1 MSISYL
7 SHPIESKV
15 KPYTENVNLIAKVA
29 QQKQNKYDQVLSA
42 IFQKQNQLLDLDL
55 QWASPETISRKD
67 NLLKEA
73 DNQLNKFASSDLTI
87 PDNISKV
94 ENIFTP
100 ITTDKHIMIG
110 MGFTKNVKESQAYYQ
125 EMKKEGKGDYDPTN
139 EAYTLT
145 QASKAKQM
153 SEKEFEQNYQS
164 LDVSPI
170 KYRNRS
176 KEYNDALSKYV
187 KDMGF
192 TVENIVSAPDGG
204 YIVTKEQGKI
214 PISSLKAVLPNDAGF
229 VAQAKVDAWATLGN
243 TTQDEILSEQLS
255 YVKNDI
261 QSIEKIN
268 KSITEENGDITSAIS
283 KLKTG
288 NTSNLSLLFP
298 ELNGIDLDV
307 PENKQKAIDL
317 LNSKIENNKK
327 AYESNTSNLI
337 ENNKYITDMIGKY
350 GIIIGGDG
358 FTSIGSDPLPE
369 NQLLNLKTQYIL
381 QRDANVFTQA
391 YAKEKNVIK
400 IESDPNY
407 SQAVQIQADIAK
419 ETQKYNNDV
428 RLKQLDAELKL
439 ITDGVG
445 NGSNSNSNNSTSD
458 NPNGVTPL
466 IAGEGIDEP
475 TKEEKGT
482 KYYNDLTTN
491 LLNEVGN
498 LDRNSSGEG
507 STLFKQELLRLTP
520 VGTSSI
526 NELSKEEQDKITTQ
540 LSSEI
545 KEVNNNLTNW
555 DKNPDSIVP
564 GRKIT
569 YGEYFKEKEKTISYI
584 NERNLKITT
593 AQAAFDLKTNVKNLV
608 IKSKIGEI
616 LKKHPYTVYTTS
628 PENVQILQKKD
639 NSVKMVNTPQGGYV
653 KSALKGFKIPQ
664 TAFDAA
670 GRGQKLGR
678 NDIQDIYNQNGLLGY
693 KIDENDVA
701 SMNGYLQTYLPQQG
715 VNDQVDKELKK
726 YTTSSMSIPLTL
738 QGESTEKDPHSAL
751 KKSTIGYIKGVNQ
764 GLINTD
770 IQINNFQPTS
780 NGWQVSYSVT
790 TNEKNPDGTTK
801 GIVQKPVILSND
813 FVKQHQSYLKG
824 FQSNELLNLM
834 VAQKKFNESNDE
846 NALNNKVITSP
857 YLQLNGKT
865 YKLAILAGDPD
876 GTVRIGSP
884 NKEGIILTDELS
896 PSISFKQAWEFMNT
910 PFKNKQTQSSV
921 EDIANKYLI
930 Q

>member
-1 MSISYL
+1 MISYL
-7 SHPIESKV
+7 SKPIASTV
-15 KPYTENVNLIAKVA
+15 KPYTENVELIAQVA
-29 QQKQNKYDQVLSA
+29 NQKQNRYDSILST

-73 DNQLNKFASSDLTI
+73 DNQLNKLASSDLTI

-164 LDVSPI
+164 LDISPI
-170 KYRNRS
+170 KYRNRA

-214 PISSLKAVLPNDAGF
+214 PISSLKAILPNDAGF
-229 VAQAKVDAWATLGN
+229 VAQAKVDAWASLGN

-261 QSIEKIN
+261 QSLEKIN
-268 KSITEENGDITSAIS
+268 KSIIEENEDISSAIS
-283 KLKTG
+283 KLKAG
-288 NTSNLSLLFP
+288 NTSNLGLLFP

-307 PENKQKAIDL
+307 PENKQKAIDF

-327 AYESNTSNLI
+327 AYESNTSNLV
-337 ENNKYITDMIGKY
+337 ENNKYITEMIGKY
-350 GIIIGGDG
+350 GIIIGGSG
-358 FTSIGSDPLPE
+358 FTSIGSDPLSE
-369 NQLLNLKTQYIL
+369 KQLLDLKTQYIL
-381 QRDANVFTQA
+381 QRDANAFTQA

-407 SQAVQIQADIAK
+407 IQAVQIQADIAK

-428 RLKQLDAELKL
+428 RLKQFEAELKL
-439 ITDGVG
+439 LTDGAG
-445 NGSNSNSNNSTSD
+445 NESGSNNSNSD

-475 TKEEKGT
+475 TKEDKGT

-498 LDRNSSGEG
+498 LNRNSSGEG
-507 STLFKQELLRLTP
+507 GTLFKQELLRLTP

-526 NELSKEEQDKITTQ
+526 NELSKEEQDKLTKQ

-545 KEVNNNLTNW
+545 KEVNDNLLNW
-555 DKNPDSIVP
+555 DKNPNSIVP
-564 GRKIT
+564 GRKIS
-569 YGEYFKEKEKTISYI
+569 YAEYFKEKEKTINYI

-593 AQAAFDLKTNVKNLV
+593 AQAAFDLTKSVKETVLNNYYSNASPIEVEITTLGFVNNKLKINPKYLTTNGIPEKYLQNILEDNNLLLNDNPFLGSKGRKFLQTELNNKLKSKVKNLNN
-608 IKSKIGEI
+608 E
-616 LKKHPYTVYTTS
+616 
-628 PENVQILQKKD
+628 
-639 NSVKMVNTPQGGYV
+639 
-653 KSALKGFKIPQ
+653 
-664 TAFDAA
+664 
-670 GRGQKLGR
+670 
-678 NDIQDIYNQNGLLGY
+678 
-693 KIDENDVA
+693 IDE
-701 SMNGYLQTYLPQQG
+701 
-715 VNDQVDKELKK
+715 ELKK
-726 YTTSSMSIPLTL
+726 YTTSNMIIPLTL
-738 QGESTEKDPHSAL
+738 KGESTEKDPHSAL
-751 KKSTIGYIKGVNQ
+751 KKATIGYIKMVNQ
-764 GLINTD
+764 GFVDTD
-770 IQINNFQPTS
+770 LQIDSFQPTS
-780 NGWQVSYSVT
+780 NGWQVNYSVK
-790 TNEKNPDGTTK
+790 TNEKNPDGTAK
-801 GIVQKPVILSND
+801 AIVQKPLTLSND
-813 FVKQHQSYLKG
+813 FVKQNQAYLKG
-824 FQSNELLNLM
+824 FESNQLLNLM
-834 VAQKKFNESNDE
+834 AAQKKFHESNNE
-846 NALNNKVITSP
+846 NSLNNKVITSP

-865 YKLAILAGDPD
+865 YKLAILAGDAD
-876 GTVRIGSP
+876 GTIRIGSP
-884 NKEGIILTDELS
+884 NKEGIIITDELS
-896 PSISFKQAWEFMNT
+896 EPMSFKQAWEFMNT
-910 PFKNKQTQSSV
+910 PFKKNKHSI

>member
-1 MSISYL
+1 MISYL
-7 SHPIESKV
+7 SQPIKSTVE
-15 KPYTENVNLIAKVA
+15 PYHENVGLIAQVA
-29 QQKQNKYDQVLSA
+29 QQKQSKYDGLLST
-42 IFQKQNQLLDLDL
+42 IFQKQNQLLNLDL
-55 QWASPETISRKD
+55 SYAPDDIVKEKD

-73 DNQLNKFASSDLTI
+73 DNQLNKFASSDLTV

-94 ENIFTP
+94 ENLFTP
-100 ITTDKHIMIG
+100 ITSNQDVMLG
-110 MGFTKNVKESQAYYQ
+110 LGFTKQVNDSKTYYE

-153 SEKEFEQNYQS
+153 TKEQFKNSYNS
-164 LDVSPI
+164 LDISPI
-170 KYRNRS
+170 KYRNRA
-176 KEYNDALSKYV
+176 KEYNEALSKYV

-229 VAQAKVDAWATLGN
+229 VAQAKVDAWASLGN
-243 TTQDEILSEQLS
+243 TTQDEILSEQLG

-268 KSITEENGDITSAIS
+268 KSIIKENEDITGAIS

-298 ELNGIDLDV
+298 ELNGIDLDI
-307 PENKQKAIDL
+307 PENRQKAIDF

-327 AYESNTSNLI
+327 AYESNTSNLV
-337 ENNKYITDMIGKY
+337 ENNKYITEMIGKY

-381 QRDANVFTQA
+381 QRDANIFTQA

-407 SQAVQIQADIAK
+407 RQAVQIQADIAK

-428 RLKQLDAELKL
+428 KLKQLDAELKL
-439 ITDGVG
+439 ITDGAN
-445 NGSNSNSNNSTSD
+445 NGSGSNN
-458 NPNGVTPL
+458 PNEITPL
-466 IAGEGIDEP
+466 IAGEAIDEP

-526 NELSKEEQDKITTQ
+526 NELSPEEQSKLTKQ

-545 KEVNNNLTNW
+545 KEVNDNLTNW
-555 DKNPDSIVP
+555 DKNPNSIVP

-569 YGEYFKEKEKTISYI
+569 YEEYFKEKEKTINYI
-584 NERNLKITT
+584 NERNLKIAT
-593 AQAAFDLKTNVKNLV
+593 AQAAFDLKKSVKETVLNNYYSKTNPIEVDISGLGFSNYRLKINPRYLTTEGIPEKNLQL
-608 IKSKIGEI
+608 I
-616 LKKHPYTVYTTS
+616 LEDNDLLLS
-628 PENVQILQKKD
+628 ENPFLG
-639 NSVKMVNTPQGGYV
+639 SR
-653 KSALKGFKIPQ
+653 
-664 TAFDAA
+664 
-670 GRGQKLGR
+670 GRK
-678 NDIQDIYNQNGLLGY
+678 
-693 KIDENDVA
+693 
-701 SMNGYLQTYLPQQG
+701 YLQTELNRKLKSK
-715 VNDQVDKELKK
+715 VENLNNEVDEELKK

-738 QGESTEKDPHSAL
+738 QGESTEKDPHAAL
-751 KKSTIGYIKGVNQ
+751 KKSTIGYIKGINQ
-764 GLINTD
+764 GLVNTD
-770 IQINNFQPTS
+770 IQINNFQPTT
-780 NGWQVSYSVT
+780 NGWQVSYSVQ
-790 TNEKNPDGTTK
+790 TNEKNPDGTAK
-801 GIVQKPVILSND
+801 AIIQKPVILSKD
-813 FVKQHQSYLKG
+813 FVTQNQAYLKG
-824 FQSNELLNLM
+824 FQSNELLNIII
-834 VAQKKFNESNDE
+834 AQKKFHESNNE
-846 NALNNKVITSP
+846 NSLNNKVITSP
-857 YLQLNGKT
+857 YIQLNGKT
-865 YKLAILAGDPD
+865 YKLAILPGDAE
-876 GTVRIGSP
+876 GTIRIGSP
-884 NKEGIILTDELS
+884 NEEGIIITDDLS
-896 PSISFKQAWEFMNT
+896 DPVSFKQAWEFMNT
-910 PFKNKQTQSSV
+910 PFKNKQTQSSI
-921 EDIANKYLI
+921 ESISNKYLI
-930 Q
+930 K

>member
-1 MSISYL
+1 MISYL
-7 SHPIESKV
+7 SQPIKSNVE
-15 KPYTENVNLIAKVA
+15 PYRENVNLIAQVA
-29 QQKQNKYDQVLSA
+29 QQKQSKYDSVLSTL
-42 IFQKQNQLLDLDL
+42 FQKQSQLLNLDL
-55 QWASPETISRKD
+55 SYAPDDIVKEKD

-73 DNQLNKFASSDLTI
+73 DNQLNKFASSDLTV

-100 ITTDKHIMIG
+100 ITSNQDVMLG
-110 MGFTKNVKESQAYYQ
+110 VGFTKQVNDSKTYYE
-125 EMKKEGKGDYDPTN
+125 EMKKEGKGNYDPTN

-153 SEKEFEQNYQS
+153 TKEQFKNSYNS
-164 LDVSPI
+164 LDISPI
-170 KYRNRS
+170 KYRNRA
-176 KEYNDALSKYV
+176 KEYNEALSKYV

-229 VAQAKVDAWATLGN
+229 VAQAKVDAWASLSN
-243 TTQDEILSEQLS
+243 TTQDEILSEQLG

-268 KSITEENGDITSAIS
+268 KSIIKENEDITSAIS

-307 PENKQKAIDL
+307 PENKQKAIDF

-327 AYESNTSNLI
+327 AYESNTSNLV

-381 QRDANVFTQA
+381 QRDANAFTQA

-407 SQAVQIQADIAK
+407 RQAVQIQADIAK

-439 ITDGVG
+439 KTDGI
-445 NGSNSNSNNSTSD
+445 NSNSNSPTPD
-458 NPNGVTPL
+458 NPNGVIPL

-526 NELSKEEQDKITTQ
+526 NELSPEEQSKLTKQ

-545 KEVNNNLTNW
+545 KEVNDNLTNW
-555 DKNPDSIVP
+555 DKNPNSIVP

-569 YGEYFKEKEKTISYI
+569 YGEYFKEKEKTINYI

-593 AQAAFDLKTNVKNLV
+593 AQAAFDLKKSVKETVLNNYYSKTNPIEVDISGLGFSNYRLKINPRYLTTEGIPEKNLQL
-608 IKSKIGEI
+608 I
-616 LKKHPYTVYTTS
+616 LEDNDLLLS
-628 PENVQILQKKD
+628 ENPFLG
-639 NSVKMVNTPQGGYV
+639 SR
-653 KSALKGFKIPQ
+653 
-664 TAFDAA
+664 
-670 GRGQKLGR
+670 GRK
-678 NDIQDIYNQNGLLGY
+678 
-693 KIDENDVA
+693 
-701 SMNGYLQTYLPQQG
+701 YLQTELNSKLRSK
-715 VNDQVDKELKK
+715 VENLNNEVDQELKK
-726 YTTSSMSIPLTL
+726 YTTSNMSIPLTL
-738 QGESTEKDPHSAL
+738 QGESTDKDPHSAL
-751 KKSTIGYIKGVNQ
+751 KKSTIGYIKGINQ
-764 GLINTD
+764 GLVNTD

-780 NGWQVSYSVT
+780 NGWQVNYSVQ
-790 TNEKNPDGTTK
+790 TNEKNPDGTAKT
-801 GIVQKPVILSND
+801 IIQKPVILSKD
-813 FVKQHQSYLKG
+813 FVTQNQAYLKG
-824 FQSNELLNLM
+824 FQSNELLNIM
-834 VAQKKFNESNDE
+834 IAQKKFHESN
-846 NALNNKVITSP
+846 NQNSLNNKVITSP
-857 YLQLNGKT
+857 YIQLNGKT
-865 YKLAILAGDPD
+865 YKLAILSGDAD
-876 GTVRIGSP
+876 GTIRIGSP
-884 NKEGIILTDELS
+884 NKEGKILTDELS
-896 PSISFKQAWEFMNT
+896 DPVSFKQAWEFMNT

-930 Q
+930 K

>member
-1 MSISYL
+1 MISYL
-7 SHPIESKV
+7 SQPIKSTVE
-15 KPYTENVNLIAKVA
+15 PYHENVGLIAQVA
-29 QQKQNKYDQVLSA
+29 QQKQSKYDGLLST
-42 IFQKQNQLLDLDL
+42 IFQKQNQLLNLDL
-55 QWASPETISRKD
+55 SYAPDDIVKEKD

-73 DNQLNKFASSDLTI
+73 DNQLNKFASSDLTV

-94 ENIFTP
+94 ENLFTP
-100 ITTDKHIMIG
+100 ITSNQDVMLG
-110 MGFTKNVKESQAYYQ
+110 LGSTKQANDSKTYYE

-153 SEKEFEQNYQS
+153 TKEQFKNSYNS
-164 LDVSPI
+164 LDISPI
-170 KYRNRS
+170 KYRNRA
-176 KEYNDALSKYV
+176 KEYNEALSKYV

-229 VAQAKVDAWATLGN
+229 VAQAKVDAWASLGN
-243 TTQDEILSEQLS
+243 TTQDEILSEQLG

-268 KSITEENGDITSAIS
+268 KSIIKENEDITGAIS

-298 ELNGIDLDV
+298 ELNGIDLDI
-307 PENKQKAIDL
+307 PENRQKAIDF

-327 AYESNTSNLI
+327 AYESNTSNLV
-337 ENNKYITDMIGKY
+337 ENNKYITEMIGKY

-381 QRDANVFTQA
+381 QRDANIFTQA

-407 SQAVQIQADIAK
+407 RQAVQIQADIAK

-428 RLKQLDAELKL
+428 KLKQLDAELKL
-439 ITDGVG
+439 ITDGAN
-445 NGSNSNSNNSTSD
+445 NGSGSNN
-458 NPNGVTPL
+458 PNEITPL
-466 IAGEGIDEP
+466 IAGEAIDEP

-526 NELSKEEQDKITTQ
+526 NELSPEEQSKLTKQ

-545 KEVNNNLTNW
+545 KEVNDNLTNW
-555 DKNPDSIVP
+555 DKNPNSIVP

-569 YGEYFKEKEKTISYI
+569 YEEYFKEKEKTINYI
-584 NERNLKITT
+584 NERNLKIAT
-593 AQAAFDLKTNVKNLV
+593 AQAAFDLKKSVKETVLNNYYSKTNPIEVDISGLGFSNYRLKINPRYLTTEGIPEKNLQL
-608 IKSKIGEI
+608 I
-616 LKKHPYTVYTTS
+616 LEDNDLLLS
-628 PENVQILQKKD
+628 ENPFLG
-639 NSVKMVNTPQGGYV
+639 SR
-653 KSALKGFKIPQ
+653 
-664 TAFDAA
+664 
-670 GRGQKLGR
+670 GRK
-678 NDIQDIYNQNGLLGY
+678 
-693 KIDENDVA
+693 
-701 SMNGYLQTYLPQQG
+701 YLQTELNRKLKSK
-715 VNDQVDKELKK
+715 VENLNNEVDEELKK

-738 QGESTEKDPHSAL
+738 QGESTEKDPHAAL
-751 KKSTIGYIKGVNQ
+751 KKSTIGYIKGINQ
-764 GLINTD
+764 GLVNTD
-770 IQINNFQPTS
+770 IQINNFQPTT
-780 NGWQVSYSVT
+780 NGWQVSYSVQ
-790 TNEKNPDGTTK
+790 TNEKNPDGTAK
-801 GIVQKPVILSND
+801 AIIQKPVILSKD
-813 FVKQHQSYLKG
+813 FVTQNQAYLKG
-824 FQSNELLNLM
+824 FQSNELLNIM
-834 VAQKKFNESNDE
+834 IAQKKFHESNNE
-846 NALNNKVITSP
+846 NSLNNKVITSP
-857 YLQLNGKT
+857 YIQLNGKT
-865 YKLAILAGDPD
+865 YKLAILPGDAE
-876 GTVRIGSP
+876 GTIRIGSP
-884 NKEGIILTDELS
+884 NEEGIIITDDLS
-896 PSISFKQAWEFMNT
+896 DPVSFKQAWEFMNT
-910 PFKNKQTQSSV
+910 PFKNKQTQSSI
-921 EDIANKYLI
+921 ESISNKYLI
-930 Q
+930 K

>member
-1 MSISYL
+1 MISYL
-7 SHPIESKV
+7 SQPIKSNVE
-15 KPYTENVNLIAKVA
+15 PYRENVNLIAQVA
-29 QQKQNKYDQVLSA
+29 QQKQSKYDSVLSTL
-42 IFQKQNQLLDLDL
+42 FQKQSQLLNLDL
-55 QWASPETISRKD
+55 SYAPDDIVKEKD

-73 DNQLNKFASSDLTI
+73 DNQLNKFASSDLTV

-100 ITTDKHIMIG
+100 ITSNQDVMLG
-110 MGFTKNVKESQAYYQ
+110 VGFTKQVNDSKTYYE
-125 EMKKEGKGDYDPTN
+125 EMKKEGKGNYDPTN

-153 SEKEFEQNYQS
+153 TKEQFKNSYNS
-164 LDVSPI
+164 LDISPI
-170 KYRNRS
+170 KYRNRA
-176 KEYNDALSKYV
+176 KEYNEALSKYV

-229 VAQAKVDAWATLGN
+229 VAQAKVDAWASLSN
-243 TTQDEILSEQLS
+243 TTQDEILSEQLG

-268 KSITEENGDITSAIS
+268 KSIIKENEDITSAIS

-307 PENKQKAIDL
+307 PENKQKAIDF

-327 AYESNTSNLI
+327 AYESNTSNLV

-381 QRDANVFTQA
+381 QRDANAFTQA

-407 SQAVQIQADIAK
+407 RQAVQIQADIAK

-439 ITDGVG
+439 KTDGI
-445 NGSNSNSNNSTSD
+445 NSNSNSPTPD
-458 NPNGVTPL
+458 NPNGVIPL

-526 NELSKEEQDKITTQ
+526 NELSPEEQSKLTKQ

-545 KEVNNNLTNW
+545 KEVNDNLTNW
-555 DKNPDSIVP
+555 DKNPNSIVP

-569 YGEYFKEKEKTISYI
+569 YGEYFKEKEKTINYI

-593 AQAAFDLKTNVKNLV
+593 AQAAFDLKKSVKETVLNNYYSKTNPIEVDISGLGFSNYRLKINPRYLTTEGIPEKNLQL
-608 IKSKIGEI
+608 I
-616 LKKHPYTVYTTS
+616 LEDNDLLLS
-628 PENVQILQKKD
+628 ENPFLG
-639 NSVKMVNTPQGGYV
+639 SR
-653 KSALKGFKIPQ
+653 
-664 TAFDAA
+664 
-670 GRGQKLGR
+670 GRK
-678 NDIQDIYNQNGLLGY
+678 
-693 KIDENDVA
+693 
-701 SMNGYLQTYLPQQG
+701 YLQTELNSKLRSK
-715 VNDQVDKELKK
+715 VENLNNEVDQELKK
-726 YTTSSMSIPLTL
+726 YTTSNMSIPLTL
-738 QGESTEKDPHSAL
+738 QGESTDKDPHSAL
-751 KKSTIGYIKGVNQ
+751 KKSTIGYIKGINQ
-764 GLINTD
+764 GLLNTD

-780 NGWQVSYSVT
+780 NGWQVNYSVQ
-790 TNEKNPDGTTK
+790 TNEKNPDGTAKT
-801 GIVQKPVILSND
+801 IIQKPVILSKD
-813 FVKQHQSYLKG
+813 FVTQNQAYLKG
-824 FQSNELLNLM
+824 FQSNELLNIM
-834 VAQKKFNESNDE
+834 IAQKKFHESN
-846 NALNNKVITSP
+846 NQNSLNNKVITSP
-857 YLQLNGKT
+857 YIQLNGKT
-865 YKLAILAGDPD
+865 YKLAILSGDAD
-876 GTVRIGSP
+876 GTIRIGSP
-884 NKEGIILTDELS
+884 NKEGKILTDELS
-896 PSISFKQAWEFMNT
+896 DPVSFKQAWEFMNT

-930 Q
+930 K

>member
-1 MSISYL
+1 MAISYL
-7 SHPIESKV
+7 STPIKSTVE
-15 KPYTENVNLIAKVA
+15 PYKENVGLIAQVA
-29 QQKQNKYDQVLSA
+29 QQKQSKYDGLLST
-42 IFQKQNQLLDLDL
+42 IFQKQNQLLNLDL
-55 QWASPETISRKD
+55 SYAPDDIVKEKD

-73 DNQLNKFASSDLTI
+73 DNQLNKFASSDLTV

-100 ITTDKHIMIG
+100 ITSNQDVMLG
-110 MGFTKNVKESQAYYQ
+110 VGFTKQVNDSKTYYE

-153 SEKEFEQNYQS
+153 TKEQFKNSYNS
-164 LDVSPI
+164 LDISPI
-170 KYRNRS
+170 KYRNRA
-176 KEYNDALSKYV
+176 KEYNEALSKYV

-229 VAQAKVDAWATLGN
+229 AAQAKVDAWASLSN
-243 TTQDEILSEQLS
+243 TTQDEILSEQLG

-268 KSITEENGDITSAIS
+268 KSIIEENEDITGAIS

-298 ELNGIDLDV
+298 ELNGIDLDI
-307 PENKQKAIDL
+307 PENKQKAIAF

-358 FTSIGSDPLPE
+358 FTSIGSNPLPE

-381 QRDANVFTQA
+381 QRDANAFTQA

-400 IESDPNY
+400 IESDSNY
-407 SQAVQIQADIAK
+407 RQAVQIQADIAK
-419 ETQKYNNDV
+419 EAQKYNNDV
-428 RLKQLDAELKL
+428 KLKQLDAELKL
-439 ITDGVG
+439 ITDGGG
-445 NGSNSNSNNSTSD
+445 NVSGSNNSNTN
-458 NPNGVTPL
+458 NPNEITPL

-498 LDRNSSGEG
+498 LDRNSSGED
-507 STLFKQELLRLTP
+507 SALFKQELLRLTP

-526 NELSKEEQDKITTQ
+526 NELSPEEQSKLTKQ

-545 KEVNNNLTNW
+545 KEVNDNLTNW
-555 DKNPDSIVP
+555 DKNPNSIVP

-569 YGEYFKEKEKTISYI
+569 YGDYFKEKEKTINYI

-593 AQAAFDLKTNVKNLV
+593 AQAAFDLKKSVKYTVLNNYYSKTNPIEVDITGLGFSNSRLKINPRYLTTEGISEKNLQL
-608 IKSKIGEI
+608 I
-616 LKKHPYTVYTTS
+616 LEDNNLLLS
-628 PENVQILQKKD
+628 ENPFLG
-639 NSVKMVNTPQGGYV
+639 SR
-653 KSALKGFKIPQ
+653 
-664 TAFDAA
+664 
-670 GRGQKLGR
+670 GRK
-678 NDIQDIYNQNGLLGY
+678 
-693 KIDENDVA
+693 
-701 SMNGYLQTYLPQQG
+701 YLQTELNSKLKSK
-715 VNDQVDKELKK
+715 VENLNNEVDEELKK

-751 KKSTIGYIKGVNQ
+751 KKSTIGYIKGINQ
-764 GLINTD
+764 GLVNTD

-780 NGWQVSYSVT
+780 NGWQVSYSVQ
-790 TNEKNPDGTTK
+790 TNEKNPDGTAK
-801 GIVQKPVILSND
+801 AIIQKPVILSKD
-813 FVKQHQSYLKG
+813 FVTQNQAYLKG
-824 FQSNELLNLM
+824 FQSNELLNIM
-834 VAQKKFNESNDE
+834 IAQKKFHESNNE
-846 NALNNKVITSP
+846 NSLNNKVITSP

-865 YKLAILAGDPD
+865 YKLAILSGDAD
-876 GTVRIGSP
+876 GTIRIGSP
-884 NKEGIILTDELS
+884 NKEGKILTDELS
-896 PSISFKQAWEFMNT
+896 DPVSFKQAWEFMNT
-910 PFKNKQTQSSV
+910 PFKNKQTQSSI

-930 Q
+930 K